1 LSVSTEGVVK
11 ALKARV
17 VFFINESLLDVI
29 VFILVLIQC
38 FVKKIKRN
46 YRRLRR
52 RGRLFERANYFL
64 FCLGAAQTK
73 QKIIRTLI
81 PSFFGGEAAVLY

>member
-1 LSVSTEGVVK
+1 
-11 ALKARV
+11 
-17 VFFINESLLDVI
+17 
-29 VFILVLIQC
+29 
-38 FVKKIKRN
+38 VKKIKRN

-64 FCLGAAQTK
+64 FCLGCAQTK
-73 QKIIRTLI
+73 QKIIRPLI

>member
-1 LSVSTEGVVK
+1 
-11 ALKARV
+11 
-17 VFFINESLLDVI
+17 
-29 VFILVLIQC
+29 
-38 FVKKIKRN
+38 VKKIKRN

-52 RGRLFERANYFL
+52 RGRLFEVVNYFL

-73 QKIIRTLI
+73 QKIIHNLI